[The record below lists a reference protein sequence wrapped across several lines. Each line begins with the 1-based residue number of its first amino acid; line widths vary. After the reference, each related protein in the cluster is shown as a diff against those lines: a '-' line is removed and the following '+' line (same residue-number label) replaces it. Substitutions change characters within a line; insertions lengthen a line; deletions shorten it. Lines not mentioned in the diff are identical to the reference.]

1 MRASFY
7 RNFLKRLY
15 PPTTTKASN
24 SIHRIRN
31 IMSESDQSIG
41 FDTPRLVTKKIL
53 AKLQHEGDGAVVR
66 RGIGRSEQKLLDP
79 FLMLDEFS
87 VSPPAGFPDH
97 PHRGFET
104 VTYMLQGSIT
114 HQDFAGHKGTIHTGD
129 VQWMTA
135 GRGIIHSEMPA
146 GEGAQTGLQLWINL
160 SSQDKMLEISKLLS
174 FLFLGF

>member
-66 RGIGRSEQKLLDP
+66 RGIGRYFLLLLGFFFFLISILNHAWLLVLDLFQFWFAG
-79 FLMLDEFS
+79 FLM
-87 VSPPAGFPDH
+87 H
-97 PHRGFET
+97 
-104 VTYMLQGSIT
+104 
-114 HQDFAGHKGTIHTGD
+114 
-129 VQWMTA
+129 
-135 GRGIIHSEMPA
+135 
-146 GEGAQTGLQLWINL
+146 
-160 SSQDKMLEISKLLS
+160 
-174 FLFLGF
+174 FLVLFVLGN